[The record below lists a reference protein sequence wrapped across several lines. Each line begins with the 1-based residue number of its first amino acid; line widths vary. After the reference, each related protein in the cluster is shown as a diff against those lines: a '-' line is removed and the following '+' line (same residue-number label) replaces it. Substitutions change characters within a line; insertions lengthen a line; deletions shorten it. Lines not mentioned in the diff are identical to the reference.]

1 MEILLITLMIL
12 LYTMQN
18 FFTKRFSDYYPG
30 KTENASHVYTA
41 FCGILTV
48 IVCFSFVG
56 LNVIPTAP
64 TLMFAIVNSAALA
77 GYNIAIINGAKT
89 GPYSMVMVSAIA
101 GGILLP
107 ALVNAVFF
115 DKKPTWQQIVA
126 FAFILFAVYLMS
138 QKENDAKITN
148 KSFFISCLLIA
159 ICNGAYGTILNT
171 QQTLVGTEQKESMVA
186 TTFLIA
192 SLISC
197 VVIAAREKRGF
208 IKTFKQT
215 KRSFILMTIAAASAA
230 FAIFIF
236 AWVLTIVDQNL
247 VHTFNNSGVMLMSVI
262 ASAVF
267 LKEKLSIKNIIG
279 CTIMCIAL
287 MCVAIFSN

>member
-30 KTENASHVYTA
+30 KAENASHVYTM
-41 FCGILTV
+41 FCGILTAV
-48 IVCFSFVG
+48 VCFAFVG
-56 LNVIPTAP
+56 LNVIPTVP
-64 TLMFAIVNSAALA
+64 TLLFAVANSVALA
-77 GYNIAIINGAKT
+77 GYNIFIIKGAKT

-107 ALVNAVFF
+107 ALINSLFF
-115 DKKPTWQQIVA
+115 KKNPTWQQIIA
-126 FAFILFAVYLMS
+126 FVFIILAVYLMS
-138 QKENDAKITN
+138 RKDNDAKITN
-148 KSFFISCLLIA
+148 KSFFISCIIIA

-171 QQTLVGTEQKESMVA
+171 QQTIVGVEQKEAMVA
-186 TTFLIA
+186 ATFLIA

-197 VVIAAREKRGF
+197 VVTAAREKRGF
-208 IKTFKQT
+208 VKAFKQT
-215 KRSFILMTIAAASAA
+215 KLSFLFMTVAAASAA

-236 AWVLTIVDQNL
+236 AWVLTVVDQNL

-279 CTIMCIAL
+279 CAIMCVAL
-287 MCVAIFSN
+287 MCVAIFAN